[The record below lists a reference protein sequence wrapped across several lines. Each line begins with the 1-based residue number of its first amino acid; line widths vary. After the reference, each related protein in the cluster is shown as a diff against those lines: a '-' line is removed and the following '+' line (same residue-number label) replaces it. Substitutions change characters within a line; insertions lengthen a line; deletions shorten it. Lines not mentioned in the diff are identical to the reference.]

1 MLFRSYL
8 LVIALCA
15 AMSPTLQ
22 SQSRSNGVNSRN
34 DAVAGLSDD
43 RPRDAPEEK
52 WERDP
57 VVFSRSDRGAIR
69 DYYLGAASNVPAGL
83 AKRDATL
90 PPGRRQRLHPNS
102 MLPAGSQNAVEPL
115 PAELERRLRPLYSGY
130 SRGTIGKDVVL
141 VDDRSRRVK
150 DVLRD
155 VKGIADSPAI
165 GTKN

>member
-1 MLFRSYL
+1 MNLTSRYL

-34 DAVAGLSDD
+34 DAVAALSGD

-69 DYYLGAASNVPAGL
+69 DYYRGAPSNVLVDPAKHH
-83 AKRDATL
+83 APL
-90 PPGRRQRLHPNS
+90 PARQRLHLNS

-155 VKGIADSPAI
+155 VEGIADSLAI